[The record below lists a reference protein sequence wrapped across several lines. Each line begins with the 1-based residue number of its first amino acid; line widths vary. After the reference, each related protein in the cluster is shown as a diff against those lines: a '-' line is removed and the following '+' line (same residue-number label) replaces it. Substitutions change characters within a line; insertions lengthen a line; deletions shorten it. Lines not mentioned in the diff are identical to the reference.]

1 MRIALGADHAGVV
14 LKEQLKAR
22 LDERG
27 ILYTDFGTTGT
38 DSVDYPD
45 FATVVA
51 RQVASGAFDRGVLVC
66 GTGIGMAIAANKV
79 PGIRAAPVVDEQSAA
94 LSREHND
101 ANVLALGARVTSTE
115 LAVRLLDL
123 FLDTPFSGGRH
134 QRRLDKLTALDQV
147 PR

>member
-14 LKEQLKAR
+14 LKEQLKER

-27 ILYTDFGTTGT
+27 LSYTDFGTTGT

-45 FATVVA
+45 FATAVA
-51 RQVASGAFDRGVLVC
+51 REVASGAFDRGVLVC

-79 PGIRAAPVVDEQSAA
+79 PGIRAAPVVDEQSAI
-94 LSREHND
+94 LSREHNNP
-101 ANVLALGARVTSTE
+101 NVLALGARVTGTE

-123 FLDTPFSGGRH
+123 FLDTPFAGGRH
-134 QRRLDKLTALDQV
+134 QRRVDKLAALDQV